1 MREVLE
7 NAVTDFRHSPAVQEA
22 LRKKISMVAR
32 EEQYLPFV
40 RKLKDKR
47 LGAAFQMARGAPW
60 FILEFLRRSGETIAY
75 HAHRIW
81 HGGRTRGIR

>member
-7 NAVTDFRHSPAVQEA
+7 NAVIDFGHAPAVQQA
-22 LRKKISMVAR
+22 LRKKISLVAR

-40 RKLKDKR
+40 RSIKAKR
-47 LGAAFQMARGAPW
+47 LGEAFQMARRAPW
-60 FILEFLRRSGETIAY
+60 FILEFLRRSGETFAY